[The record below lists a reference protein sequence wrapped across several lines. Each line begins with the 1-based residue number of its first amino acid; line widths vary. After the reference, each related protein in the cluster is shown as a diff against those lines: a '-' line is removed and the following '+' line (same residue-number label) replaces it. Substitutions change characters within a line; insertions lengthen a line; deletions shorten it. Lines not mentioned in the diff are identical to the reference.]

1 MGDITHTHERGMYNT
16 GTCMNGMLSP
26 SAEGL
31 LRTAPRRSIPAASAA
46 AAAAAA
52 VDSTRRAE
60 REMASVAR
68 LEEVYVDTANKHT
81 CGDTRKAR
89 GGWGKVRMGSSIEVN
104 ERKTTG

>member
-1 MGDITHTHERGMYNT
+1 MGDITHTNERDMYNT

-26 SAEGL
+26 SAEGR
-31 LRTAPRRSIPAASAA
+31 LRTAPRRSIPAAS
-46 AAAAAA
+46 AAAAA

-68 LEEVYVDTANKHT
+68 LEEVCVDTANKHT

-89 GGWGKVRMGSSIEVN
+89 GGRGKVRMGSSIEVN